1 MANQLNPLRD
11 KIDQIDQ
18 KILKLV
24 EQRFQIAE
32 KIAQHKTKRP
42 IRNLERENQV
52 LENWLSQKILSSE
65 TFISKIVKLIL
76 QESRNIQKR
85 FLNK

>member
-1 MANQLNPLRD
+1 MANQLNSLRN

-18 KILKLV
+18 KLLLLL

-32 KIAQHKTKRP
+32 KIASHKTKMP
-42 IRNLERENQV
+42 IRNKERENQI
-52 LENWLSQKILSSE
+52 LENWQSKKVLASDK
-65 TFISKIVKLIL
+65 FIIKVVKLIL

-85 FLNK
+85 FINK

>member
-18 KILKLV
+18 KILKLI

-32 KIAQHKTKRP
+32 KIAQHKTKTP

>member
-1 MANQLNPLRD
+1 MANQLNPLRK

-18 KILKLV
+18 KILKLL

-32 KIAQHKTKRP
+32 KIAHHKIKTP
-42 IRNLERENQV
+42 IRNLERENQI
-52 LENWLSQKILSSE
+52 LENWLNQSKLASHS
-65 TFISKIVKLIL
+65 FVSKIVKLIL